1 MVDVTTI
8 QSGTV
13 FAWFMLIMLIRRV
26 VLVFLLVIIR
36 SGKSFQSDTQLPE
49 DIRLAGK
56 KIDVE
61 SVALGQD
68 QFTKD
73 VRANKVIRNDAE
85 NDTYFLILLLATATF
100 SDTTSGNGNV
110 IRTIVYG
117 ATYLLI
123 RILYTIS
130 YIMALQ
136 PWRTIFYVFGLCCT
150 LACNI
155 DLVVTMSRRSN

>member
-26 VLVFLLVIIR
+26 VLVFLFVIVR
-36 SGKSFQSDTQLPE
+36 SGKPIQPGTQVPE
-49 DIRLAGK
+49 DRKLAGN

-61 SVALGQD
+61 SGALGQD
-68 QFTKD
+68 RFTKD
-73 VRANKVIRNDAE
+73 VRANTVIGNDAE
-85 NDTYFLILLLATATF
+85 NDTYFLIFLLATAAF

-110 IRTIVYG
+110 IRTILYG
-117 ATYLLI
+117 AIYLLI
-123 RILYTIS
+123 RILYAIA

-136 PWRTIFYVFGLCCT
+136 PWRTIFCFWSVLHTGL
-150 LACNI
+150 
-155 DLVVTMSRRSN
+155 